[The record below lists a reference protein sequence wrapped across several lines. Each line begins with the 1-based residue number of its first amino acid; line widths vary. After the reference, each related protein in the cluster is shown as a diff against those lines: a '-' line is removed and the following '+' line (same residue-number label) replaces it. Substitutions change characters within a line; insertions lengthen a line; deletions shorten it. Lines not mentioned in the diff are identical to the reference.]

1 VPKER
6 KHPAKIGEV
15 IKMNETDV
23 RIGEVQTEVV
33 VTESVGS
40 LSAADVKRIVD
51 IAMQQMRHEQDRL
64 SQRQKDT
71 SVFDS
76 NYEAHS

>member
-1 VPKER
+1 
-6 KHPAKIGEV
+6 
-15 IKMNETDV
+15 MNETDV

-40 LSAADVKRIVD
+40 LSAEDVKRIVD

>member
-1 VPKER
+1 
-6 KHPAKIGEV
+6 
-15 IKMNETDV
+15 MNETDV

-40 LSAADVKRIVD
+40 LSAADVKKIVD

-71 SVFDS
+71 SLYDS
-76 NYEAHS
+76 NYEAHT

>member
-1 VPKER
+1 
-6 KHPAKIGEV
+6 
-15 IKMNETDV
+15 MNETDV
-23 RIGEVQTEVV
+23 KIGEVQTELV

-40 LSAADVKRIVD
+40 LSAEDVKRIVD

>member
-1 VPKER
+1 VQ
-6 KHPAKIGEV
+6 IGSGV
-15 IKMNETDV
+15 TKMNETDV
-23 RIGEVQTEVV
+23 KIGEVQTELV

-40 LSAADVKRIVD
+40 LSAEDVKRIVD

>member
-1 VPKER
+1 
-6 KHPAKIGEV
+6 
-15 IKMNETDV
+15 MNETDV

-64 SQRQKDT
+64 SQRKKDT

>member
-1 VPKER
+1 
-6 KHPAKIGEV
+6 
-15 IKMNETDV
+15 MNETDV

-40 LSAADVKRIVD
+40 LSAEDVKRIVE

>member
-1 VPKER
+1 
-6 KHPAKIGEV
+6 
-15 IKMNETDV
+15 MNETDV